1 MTGVLKK
8 LLIIAGLVIIL
19 ASGAMAQG
27 SQTEPRLQFELTPY
41 IWLPSID
48 LRLNNQARNGT
59 TVTTNLSIGAGDYL
73 TKLNFAGMVAAG
85 ARYERFSVLTD
96 LMYLNA
102 NSDDTDIRSV
112 KTPVLRLPVTDTL
125 ATSTRIQA
133 TIWTLAGGYSVA
145 EGAWGQVDVIGGL
158 RLLVLDQTVGYSLT
172 RDVTR
177 PGGGTILSRGG
188 NLAASGTIWNGIAG
202 IRGRVRIP
210 ESDFYVPFHFD
221 IGSGGAVWTWQAFM
235 GLGYQTPWADFSAGY
250 RYLSFQQHGN
260 AIVEKMSMG
269 GPIITA
275 TFRF

>member
-1 MTGVLKK
+1 MVS
-8 LLIIAGLVIIL
+8 IL
-19 ASGAMAQG
+19 ASGAMAQ
-27 SQTEPRLQFELTPY
+27 STQTEPRLQFELTPY
-41 IWLPSID
+41 IWLPTID

-85 ARYERFSVLTD
+85 ARYERFSILTD

-112 KTPVLRLPVTDTL
+112 RTPILRLPVTDTL

-145 EGAWGQVDVIGGL
+145 EGTWGQVDVIGGL

-202 IRGRVRIP
+202 VRGRVRVP

-221 IGSGGAVWTWQAFM
+221 IGSGGAVWTWQAFL